1 MNQGSHMGI
10 VHIIDDDAAVRD
22 VIRIL
27 CRSIS
32 TQVREYPSI
41 EAFEQSDDSHLPG
54 CALLDMRLPKLGG
67 LPGVQHLRRHYPALP
82 VIGMSAH
89 ATTRTVALVMK
100 AGAVDF
106 FDKPFVAQEL
116 LDSIQETLAR
126 EDNTRDTSELAIRL
140 ELLSRTQREVLA
152 LLTQGLTEDD
162 TAARLSLHK
171 KSVQRHRRNALEKL
185 RISPGEEQ
193 LLQGLL
199 ATSDR
204 SA

>member
-1 MNQGSHMGI
+1 MGI

-41 EAFEQSDDSHLPG
+41 EAFDQSADNHLRG

-67 LPGVQHLRRHYPALP
+67 LPGVQHIRKHYPALP

-89 ATTRTVALVMK
+89 ATTRTVALAMK

-106 FDKPFVAQEL
+106 FDKPFVPQEL
-116 LDSIQETLAR
+116 LDSIQEALLR
-126 EDNTRDTSELAIRL
+126 SEIPQVPAELSIRVH
-140 ELLSRTQREVLA
+140 LLSRTQREVMA
-152 LLTQGLTEDD
+152 LLASGMGDGD
-162 TAARLSLHK
+162 AAQALSLHR
-171 KSVQRHRRNALEKL
+171 KSVQRHRRNALDKL
-185 RISPGEEQ
+185 QLEPGQESI
-193 LLQGLL
+193 LLDLL
-199 ATSDR
+199 KNDS
-204 SA
+204 